1 MNFKKWIEHQQL
13 LKIMRIR
20 RKKSQKYD
28 FINKEIISSN

>member
-1 MNFKKWIEHQQL
+1 MNFKKWIEDQQL